1 MLDRFIRR
9 CFSEEYRKP
18 EMSVFA
24 MGCSPHGKGWEHF
37 SMGVEV
43 PDETNWR
50 PVRTPVKTFEHIP
63 HDGFYDDQHFS
74 KPVTPPRS
82 KNRQRNDLVARTAP
96 LAATHRHGGAG
107 NHGGEEPGFR
117 YGRRRIQTP
126 AFRSQIRPSKIRTTK
141 MARTRPKPPL
151 GPYPQLRLCG
161 QAGNVPINIKT
172 SNTTGTVP
180 NITFLSL

>member
-126 AFRSQIRPSKIRTTK
+126 TFVLKS
-141 MARTRPKPPL
+141 
-151 GPYPQLRLCG
+151 G
-161 QAGNVPINIKT
+161 QAKSGQPKWPEQGLNRRSDHIPNSGCAARRGMCRST
-172 SNTTGTVP
+172 SKRAIQPEQYLT
-180 NITFLSL
+180 